1 MHQARKRFGQH
12 FLHDDV
18 FIQRIIDTIRVRKDQ
33 HLVEIGPGKGALTVY
48 LLQAAGELDAIE
60 LDRDLAARL
69 PAVCADHGTLRLH
82 TTDAL
87 KFDFR
92 SLVDDARPLRIV
104 GNLPYNISSP
114 LLFHLVEQA
123 DVIEDMH
130 FMLQKEVVNRITATP
145 GGRDY
150 GRLSVMLQYR
160 CRAEH
165 LFDVPAEAF
174 TPPPRVTSAVVR
186 LTPYRKLPVRAKNES
201 SLARVVNAAFMQ
213 RRKTL
218 RNSLGNLLSSEQ
230 IAAAGIDP
238 GLRAEMLTIEEFVA
252 LSDQLP
258 ETTAQTPVS

>member
-18 FIQRIIDTIRVRKDQ
+18 IIQRIIDTIGARKDQ

-48 LLQAAGELDAIE
+48 LLQAAGKLDAIE

-69 PAVCADHGTLRLH
+69 PAVCADYGTLRLH

-92 SLVDDARPLRIV
+92 SLADDARPLRII

-114 LLFHLVEQA
+114 LLFHLIEQA
-123 DVIEDMH
+123 DVIQDMH
-130 FMLQKEVVNRITATP
+130 FMLQKEVVDRITATP
-145 GGRDY
+145 GSREY

-160 CRAEH
+160 CRAEY
-165 LFDVPAEAF
+165 LFDVPAGAF

-186 LTPYRKLPVRAKNES
+186 LTPYRQLPVRARNES
-201 SLARVVNAAFMQ
+201 LLAQVVNAAFMQ

-218 RNSLGNLLSSEQ
+218 RNSLRSLLSSEQ
-230 IAAAGIDP
+230 IAAIGIDP
-238 GLRAEMLTIEEFVA
+238 GLRAEMLTIKEFVA
-252 LSDQLP
+252 LSDQLSG
-258 ETTAQTPVS
+258 TTAQTPAP